1 MFHYF
6 IESAAGKKLIK
17 KLSNQN
23 KTEIF
28 ILKFCE
34 IVILSVKMSNEN
46 YHVSRKNTGL
56 GMFLTQN
63 ESTTWEGSAQDYEPT
78 VSDKD
83 YYSQSQ
89 SFYCEVCDIDCTSEN
104 QYEAHVNGKNHFKR
118 LKLQGKVHIDTLG
131 LVSAQTRLDF

>member
-1 MFHYF
+1 M
-6 IESAAGKKLIK
+6 
-17 KLSNQN
+17 SNQN
-23 KTEIF
+23 KTEKN

-83 YYSQSQ
+83 YSQSQ

-104 QYEAHVNGKNHFKR
+104 QYEAHVNGKSHFKR
-118 LKLQGKVHIDTLG
+118 LKHQCKVHNT
-131 LVSAQTRLDF
+131 SY